1 MLSCDV
7 HSLSETKG
15 QTMPSSMHFFVLAI
29 CLPEI
34 IASQYAKEERVFLET
49 DHEVEQ
55 WKSEGWTLTQ
65 RVSSNERVHLTFA
78 VKQKNIAKLEKIFWS
93 VSDPKSNTYGRYL
106 DFETVNDLVK
116 PTAKSVRMIKS
127 WLQEGGVDGRH
138 CYETRN
144 SDYIVCETTCLIAE
158 ILLAGARF
166 YRFHH
171 EKSDESV
178 IRSNAYYSVPKRI
191 AKHLDFVGGLLR
203 FPKLNSAS
211 KVQSSSVDARIH
223 IGVYPSVLRTRYN
236 VSDTVGKHPNNSQAV
251 AQFLKQYYSS
261 TDLSEFFALFGRS
274 FTHLPDITKVVG
286 PDSGRSGIE
295 ASLDVQY
302 IMSLGANISTW
313 FWSTGG
319 RHEKQEPFLEWIVA
333 IGNTSE
339 VPYIF
344 SVSYGDNED
353 SLSVDYMN
361 RINVEF
367 MKAGVRGITILFA
380 SGDNGAGCHKHKF
393 RPNFPCS
400 SPYVTAV
407 GGTAFNNPFGI
418 DGEYGY
424 EISGGGFSNVFKRP
438 SYQESAVN
446 YYLQNSQKLPS
457 ASLYNNTGRGYPDIS
472 AVCNHFWIVNNLIPV
487 PGVMGTSASTPTVA
501 GIIGLLNDIRL
512 QNNKPPMGFLNPFLY
527 SNSKALYDPTTG
539 YNEGCGEPDRGFYAL
554 NGWDPVTGCGTP
566 NYPALVEAALKAT
579 SRYIKH

>member
-1 MLSCDV
+1 M
-7 HSLSETKG
+7 
-15 QTMPSSMHFFVLAI
+15 QSSKNLFVLAI
-29 CLPEI
+29 LLPVI
-34 IASQYAKEERVFLET
+34 IAIPFPNEERVFLET
-49 DHEVEQ
+49 DHDVRQ
-55 WKSEGWTLTQ
+55 WKSEGWKLTQ
-65 RVSSNERVHLTFA
+65 RVFPHERVRLIFA
-78 VKQKNIAKLEKIFWS
+78 IKQQNIAKLEEIFWS
-93 VSDPKSNTYGRYL
+93 VSDPKSKVYGRYL
-106 DFETVNDLVK
+106 DFKAVNDLVK
-116 PTAKSVRMIKS
+116 PTKESIHVVKS
-127 WLQEGGVDGRH
+127 WLQEGGVWSRH
-138 CYETRN
+138 CNETRN
-144 SDYIVCETTCLIAE
+144 MDYIVCETTSMVAE
-158 ILLAGARF
+158 ILLTGARL

-171 EKSDESV
+171 EETGKSV
-178 IRSNAYYSVPKRI
+178 IRSSAHYSVPKEI
-191 AKHLDFVGGLLR
+191 AKHLDFIGGLLR
-203 FPKLNSAS
+203 FPAMNFVST
-211 KVQSSSVDARIH
+211 KVQSSSNDIGIH
-223 IGVYPSVLRTRYN
+223 IGVYPSVLRERYN
-236 VSDTVGKHPNNSQAV
+236 VSSTVGKHPNNSQAV
-251 AQFLKQYYSS
+251 AQFLQQHYSP
-261 TDLSEFFALFGRS
+261 TDLKEFFSIFGRG
-274 FTHLPDITKVVG
+274 FEHLSEITKVVG
-286 PDSGRSGIE
+286 PNSGRSGIE

-313 FWSTGG
+313 FWSTAG

-333 IGNTSE
+333 VGNMSE

-380 SGDNGAGCHKHKF
+380 SGDNGAGCHKKIF

-407 GGTAFNNPFGI
+407 GGTAFNNPFGV

-438 SYQESAVN
+438 NYQASAVN
-446 YYLQNSQKLPS
+446 YYLQNSKKLPN

-501 GIIGLLNDIRL
+501 GIIGLLNDMRL

-527 SNSKALYDPTTG
+527 SNANSLYDPTTG
-539 YNEGCGEPDRGFYAL
+539 YNEGCGEPDRGFYAFE
-554 NGWDPVTGCGTP
+554 GWDPVTGCGTP
-566 NYPALVEAALKAT
+566 NYPALVEAALKAGN
-579 SRYIKH
+579 YITY

>member
-1 MLSCDV
+1 
-7 HSLSETKG
+7 
-15 QTMPSSMHFFVLAI
+15 MPSNMHFFILAI
-29 CLPEI
+29 CLPAI
-34 IASQYAKEERVFLET
+34 IASQFAKEERVFLET
-49 DHEVEQ
+49 DHDVEQ
-55 WKSEGWTLTQ
+55 WKYEGWKLTQ
-65 RVSSNERVHLTFA
+65 RVSAEERVYLTFA
-78 VKQKNIAKLEKIFWS
+78 LKQQNIAKLEEIFWS
-93 VSDPKSNTYGRYL
+93 VSDPKSITYGQYL
-106 DFETVNDLVK
+106 DLEAVNDLVK
-116 PTAKSVRMIKS
+116 PTAKSVRTVKS
-127 WLQEGGVDGRH
+127 WLQEGGVDGRY
-138 CYETRN
+138 CSETRN
-144 SDYIVCETTCLIAE
+144 SDYIVCETASLTAE
-158 ILLAGARF
+158 ILLDGASF
-166 YRFHH
+166 YRFQHGKTG
-171 EKSDESV
+171 KSLV
-178 IRSNAYYSVPKRI
+178 RSNAYYSVPKRI

-203 FPKLNSAS
+203 FPALNSAS
-211 KVQSSSVDARIH
+211 TEMKSFSTDPRIH
-223 IGVYPSVLRTRYN
+223 IGVYPSVLRERYN
-236 VSDTVGKHPNNSQAV
+236 VSDAVGKHPNNSQAV
-251 AQFLKQYYSS
+251 AQFLEQYYSS
-261 TDLSEFFALFGRS
+261 TDLKEFFALFGRG
-274 FTHLPDITKVVG
+274 FTHLPDIAKVVG

-339 VPYIF
+339 VPHIF

-367 MKAGVRGITILFA
+367 MKAGTRGITILFA
-380 SGDNGAGCHKHKF
+380 SGDNGAGCHKRKF
-393 RPNFPCS
+393 RPNFPGS

-446 YYLQNSQKLPS
+446 YYLQNSQKLPK
-457 ASLYNNTGRGYPDIS
+457 ASLYNNAGRGYPDIS

-487 PGVMGTSASTPTVA
+487 PGVMSTSASTPTVA

-527 SNSKALYDPTTG
+527 SNSKSLYDPTTG

-566 NYPALVEAALKAT
+566 NYPALAKAALKAGLP
-579 SRYIKH
+579 YISY

>member
-1 MLSCDV
+1 M
-7 HSLSETKG
+7 
-15 QTMPSSMHFFVLAI
+15 QSSKSFFVLAI
-29 CLPEI
+29 FLPEI
-34 IASQYAKEERVFLET
+34 IAVPFSKDERVFLET
-49 DHEVEQ
+49 DHDVEH
-55 WKSEGWTLTQ
+55 WKSEGWKLTQ
-65 RVSSNERVHLTFA
+65 RVFSHDRVRLTFA
-78 VKQKNIAKLEKIFWS
+78 IKQQNIAKLEKNFWR
-93 VSDPKSNTYGRYL
+93 VSEPKSKAYGRYL
-106 DFETVNDLVK
+106 DLETVSDLVK
-116 PTAKSVRMIKS
+116 PNDESIRVVKS
-127 WLQEGGVDGRH
+127 WLQQGGVDSRN
-138 CYETRN
+138 CDETRN
-144 SDYIVCETTCLIAE
+144 SDYIVCETTSAVAE
-158 ILLAGARF
+158 ILLSGARF

-171 EKSDESV
+171 EGSGKSV
-178 IRSNAYYSVPKRI
+178 IRSNAHYTVPKEI

-203 FPKLNSAS
+203 FPALNFAKT
-211 KVQSSSVDARIH
+211 KVQSSLADIGIH

-251 AQFLKQYYSS
+251 AQFLEQHYSS
-261 TDLSEFFALFGRS
+261 TDLKEFFALFGS
-274 FTHLPDITKVVG
+274 GFTHLPDITKVVG

-302 IMSLGANISTW
+302 IMSLGANIATW
-313 FWSTGG
+313 FWSTAG
-319 RHEKQEPFLEWIVA
+319 RHESQEPFLEWIVA
-333 IGNTSE
+333 VGNTSDI
-339 VPYIF
+339 PYIF

-353 SLSVDYMN
+353 SLSADYMN

-380 SGDNGAGCHKHKF
+380 SGDNGAGCHKQKF

-407 GGTAFNNPFGI
+407 GGTAFNNPFSI

-438 SYQESAVN
+438 SYQASAVN
-446 YYLQNSQKLPS
+446 YYLQNSKKLPN

-472 AVCNHFWIVNNLIPV
+472 AICNHFWIVNNLIPV

-501 GIIGLLNDIRL
+501 GIISLVNDMRL

-527 SNSKALYDPTTG
+527 SNAKSLYDPTTG

-554 NGWDPVTGCGTP
+554 EGWDPVTGCGTP
-566 NYPALVEAALKAT
+566 NYPALVEAALKAGNYYVT
-579 SRYIKH
+579 N

>member
-1 MLSCDV
+1 
-7 HSLSETKG
+7 
-15 QTMPSSMHFFVLAI
+15 MPSNMHFFILAI
-29 CLPEI
+29 CLPAI
-34 IASQYAKEERVFLET
+34 IASQFAKEERVFLET
-49 DHEVEQ
+49 DHDVEQ
-55 WKSEGWTLTQ
+55 WKYEGWKLTQ
-65 RVSSNERVHLTFA
+65 RVSAEERVYLTFA
-78 VKQKNIAKLEKIFWS
+78 LKQQNIAKLEEIFWS
-93 VSDPKSNTYGRYL
+93 VSDPKSITYGQYL
-106 DFETVNDLVK
+106 DLEAVNDLVK
-116 PTAKSVRMIKS
+116 PTAKSVRTVKS
-127 WLQEGGVDGRH
+127 WLQEGGVDGRY
-138 CYETRN
+138 CSETRN
-144 SDYIVCETTCLIAE
+144 SDYIVCETASLTAE
-158 ILLAGARF
+158 ILLDGASF
-166 YRFHH
+166 YRFQHGKTG
-171 EKSDESV
+171 KSLV
-178 IRSNAYYSVPKRI
+178 RSNAYYSVPKRI

-203 FPKLNSAS
+203 FPALNSAS
-211 KVQSSSVDARIH
+211 TEMKSSSTDPRIH
-223 IGVYPSVLRTRYN
+223 IGVYPSVLRERYN
-236 VSDTVGKHPNNSQAV
+236 VSDAVGKHPNNSQAV
-251 AQFLKQYYSS
+251 AQFLEQYYSS
-261 TDLSEFFALFGRS
+261 TDLKEFFALFGRG
-274 FTHLPDITKVVG
+274 FTHLPDIAKVVG

-339 VPYIF
+339 VPHIF

-367 MKAGVRGITILFA
+367 MKAGTRGITILFA
-380 SGDNGAGCHKHKF
+380 SGDNGAGCHKRKF

-438 SYQESAVN
+438 NYQESAVN
-446 YYLQNSQKLPS
+446 YYLQNSQKLPK
-457 ASLYNNTGRGYPDIS
+457 ASLYNNAGRGYPDIS

-527 SNSKALYDPTTG
+527 SNSKSLYDPTTG

-566 NYPALVEAALKAT
+566 NYPALAKAALKAGLP
-579 SRYIKH
+579 YISY

>member
-1 MLSCDV
+1 M
-7 HSLSETKG
+7 
-15 QTMPSSMHFFVLAI
+15 QSSIYFFILAI
-29 CLPEI
+29 ILPEI
-34 IASQYAKEERVFLET
+34 IAIPFSKNERVFLET
-49 DHEVEQ
+49 DHDVKQ
-55 WKSEGWTLTQ
+55 WKSEGWKLTQ
-65 RVSSNERVHLTFA
+65 RVFSGDRVRLAFA
-78 VKQKNIAKLEKIFWS
+78 IKQQNIAKLEKIFWS
-93 VSDPKSNTYGRYL
+93 VSDPKSKVYGRYL
-106 DFETVNDLVK
+106 NFKAVSDLVK
-116 PTAKSVRMIKS
+116 PTEESIRVVKS
-127 WLQEGGVDGRH
+127 WLKEGGVESRN
-138 CYETRN
+138 CNETRN
-144 SDYIVCETTCLIAE
+144 SDYIICETTSTIAE
-158 ILLAGARF
+158 VLLSGARF

-171 EKSDESV
+171 EETGKSV
-178 IRSNAYYSVPKRI
+178 IRSSRHYSVPKEI
-191 AKHLDFVGGLLR
+191 ARHLDFVGGLLR
-203 FPKLNSAS
+203 FPALNFLST
-211 KVQSSSVDARIH
+211 KVRSPSNDIGIH

-251 AQFLKQYYSS
+251 AQFLGQHYSP
-261 TDLSEFFALFGRS
+261 TDLKEFFALFGRG
-274 FTHLPDITKVVG
+274 FEHLSDVTKVVG

-302 IMSLGANISTW
+302 IMSVGANISTW
-313 FWSTGG
+313 FWSTAG
-319 RHEKQEPFLEWIVA
+319 RHETQEPFLEWIVA
-333 IGNTSE
+333 VGNMSK

-380 SGDNGAGCHKHKF
+380 SGDNGAGCYKNKF

-407 GGTAFNNPFGI
+407 GGTAFNNPFGT

-438 SYQESAVN
+438 SYQASAVN
-446 YYLQNSQKLPS
+446 YYLQNSKKLPN

-472 AVCNHFWIVNNLIPV
+472 AVCNHFWIVNNLVPV

-501 GIIGLLNDIRL
+501 GIIGLVNDMRL

-527 SNSKALYDPTTG
+527 SNKKSLYDPTTG

-554 NGWDPVTGCGTP
+554 EGWDPVTGCGTP
-566 NYPALVEAALKAT
+566 NYPALVEAALKAGNH
-579 SRYIKH
+579 YITY